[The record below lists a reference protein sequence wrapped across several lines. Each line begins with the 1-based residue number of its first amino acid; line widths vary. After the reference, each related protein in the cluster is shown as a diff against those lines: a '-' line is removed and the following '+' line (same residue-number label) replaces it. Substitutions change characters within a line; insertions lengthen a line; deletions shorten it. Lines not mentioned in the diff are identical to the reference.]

1 MPAAASQL
9 RNLIKSPRFA
19 KQGVANLSDVLNLRT
34 LGVHAP
40 EPDTAVSSGDCDQTW
55 REREQAGALHL
66 GSSKGSAKSQA
77 RALENKV

>member
-40 EPDTAVSSGDCDQTW
+40 EPDTAVSGGDCDQT
-55 REREQAGALHL
+55 
-66 GSSKGSAKSQA
+66 
-77 RALENKV
+77 